1 MSDPVK
7 DRAAYID
14 EVVDAAERGT
24 TSDNANKS
32 LQERDS
38 GEAPKEQSGMGENNA
53 DENKKRLLAQIDKKI
68 EVARAAGN
76 TKLVEK
82 YQADRKRVANAD

>member
-14 EVVDAAERGT
+14 EVVEAAERGT

-38 GEAPKEQSGMGENNA
+38 GEAPEEKSGMGENNA